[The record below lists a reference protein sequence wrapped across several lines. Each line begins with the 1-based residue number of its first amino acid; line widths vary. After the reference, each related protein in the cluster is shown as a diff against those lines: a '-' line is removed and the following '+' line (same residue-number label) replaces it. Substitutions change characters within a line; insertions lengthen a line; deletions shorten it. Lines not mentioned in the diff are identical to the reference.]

1 MVDFSPDIG
10 TCLSIWEPLDQSLR
24 GFAQCA
30 VPTAR
35 AVDVADLH
43 RSVNDLCLKYQSVD
57 SSIKDRDEELQL
69 IKAAVKQ
76 RHGYV
81 LQME

>member
-1 MVDFSPDIG
+1 MVGFSPDTG
-10 TCLSIWEPLDQSLR
+10 TCLSIWEPLDQSLP

-35 AVDVADLH
+35 TVDAADLH
-43 RSVNDLCLKYQSVD
+43 RSVNDRCLKYQSVD
-57 SSIKDRDEELQL
+57 SSIKDTDEELQL